1 MLDNH
6 SGAYHQGT
14 NTNKCSDSTGS
25 FYNACDDM
33 SNSYFVR
40 VVRDPSLPES
50 CEEYTLS
57 ISNGEQQGGTDTCEG
72 TGALFSDDFESGT
85 FDSSKW
91 KLVSGY
97 ATVQSTYAANGTY
110 AAKMSGNNSPNDT
123 IETVEIDASACT
135 SIAWSYNVQRGPESP
150 DAGDYL
156 RLEIYDGLGS
166 WSEVDYMEGNG
177 TTETSFSAR
186 SGTIPAPP
194 PFTKFRFVSRG
205 TSSTYDHYHID
216 DVVFDCRSS
225 FPPPPLP

>member
-1 MLDNH
+1 
-6 SGAYHQGT
+6 
-14 NTNKCSDSTGS
+14 
-25 FYNACDDM
+25 M

-85 FDSSKW
+85 FAVAASGNSY
-91 KLVSGY
+91 LVTPRFK
-97 ATVQSTYAANGTY
+97 APTQQTVPTQQ
-110 AAKMSGNNSPNDT
+110 MSGNNSPNDT

-166 WSEVDYMEGNG
+166 WSEVDYMEKNG

-186 SGTIPAPP
+186 SGTIPKAPS